1 MTLKRSGL
9 AAPVDSWART
19 KADYERWLRD
29 GEAKLLIARDV
40 RTSRPVGYV
49 LYLLTDS
56 GATFDFGSLR
66 GDIHSLVV
74 DEKARGAGIGTRLL
88 EAVRSD
94 LLNRGIDYW
103 SVGVLVDNVDA
114 YGCIAGSTSSP
125 GTNRCWDRP
134 ARKRR

>member
-1 MTLKRSGL
+1 M
-9 AAPVDSWART
+9 
-19 KADYERWLRD
+19 RD

-56 GATFDFGSLR
+56 GATFDVGSLR

-114 YGCIAGSTSSP
+114 YGCIAGSASSP
-125 GTNRCWDRP
+125 GTNRCWDRL